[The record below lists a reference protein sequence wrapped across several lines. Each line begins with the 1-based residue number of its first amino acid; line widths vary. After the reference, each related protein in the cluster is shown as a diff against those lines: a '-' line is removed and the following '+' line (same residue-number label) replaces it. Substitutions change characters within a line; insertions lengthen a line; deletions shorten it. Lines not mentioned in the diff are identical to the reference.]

1 MFKTLLNDCMNG
13 KVLTEKEAE
22 RAMDE
27 IMKGN
32 ATDSQIASFL
42 TIMRFRGETVDEMT
56 GFTRSM
62 RNHALKLA
70 HNEPFVID
78 TCGTGGDN
86 RSTYNISTATAIALS
101 SFGIKVAKHGN
112 RSVSSRSGSADAL
125 AALGVEVQTSP
136 EEAIQSLRQ
145 QNMTFLFA
153 PMYHVA
159 MKHAVT
165 PRKEIGFRTIFNLL
179 GPLTNPANASAQ
191 VIGVFDKEYALK
203 MAETLK
209 RLGSKRILLV
219 TGEDGMDEVTIT
231 GKTYMTELHDGDI
244 RQYTITPEDV
254 GLKRA
259 DLSDVQVDTPE
270 ESAALIRAIFHGKVS
285 GAPKDILL
293 LNVAA
298 GLYVADEVSTLKEG
312 VEKAE
317 EGLSSGQ
324 FLQQLQ
330 RLQNK
335 KVEKQHA

>member
-1 MFKTLLNDCMNG
+1 MFKTLLNECMDG
-13 KVLTEKEAE
+13 KVLSETEAE
-22 RAMDE
+22 QAMDE

-32 ATDSQIASFL
+32 ATESQIASFL

-62 RNHALKLA
+62 REHAIQLP
-70 HNEPFVID
+70 HEESFVID

-86 RSTYNISTATAIALS
+86 RSTYNISTASAIALS
-101 SFGIKVAKHGN
+101 SFGVKVAKHGN

-125 AALGVEVQTSP
+125 DALGVAIQTSP

-191 VIGVFDKEYALK
+191 VIGVFDKEYAKK

-209 RLGSKRILLV
+209 RLGSKRVLLV

-231 GKTYMTELHDGDI
+231 GKTFITELNGGVI
-244 RQYTITPEDV
+244 REYTITPEDV
-254 GLKRA
+254 GLERA
-259 DLSDVQVDTPE
+259 NLSDVQVKTPE
-270 ESAALIRAIFHGKVS
+270 ESAALIRAIFTGEVN
-285 GAPKDILL
+285 GAAKDILL

-298 GLYVADEVSTLKEG
+298 GLYVSDEVTTFAEG
-312 VEKAE
+312 VRTAEKA
-317 EGLSSGQ
+317 LQSGQ

-330 RLQNK
+330 RLQK
-335 KVEKQHA
+335 EKVEKQHA